1 MSSAAERALTLKP
14 LSAEVLARLYYGLAL
29 PTPAQ
34 RHDNRCNT
42 GVRMALRAMRRR
54 CAITDDNQVTDLGV
68 ALLRRYVERR
78 I

>member
-1 MSSAAERALTLKP
+1 MSSEASRALALKP
-14 LSAEVLARLYYGLAL
+14 LSAELLARLYYELEL

-54 CAITDDNQVTDLGV
+54 GAITDDNQVTDLGV

-78 I
+78 R

>member
-1 MSSAAERALTLKP
+1 MSRAAERAVTLKP

-42 GVRMALRAMRRR
+42 GVRVALRAMRRR
-54 CAITDDNQVTDLGV
+54 GAITDDNQVTDLGV
-68 ALLRRYVERR
+68 ELLRRYVERR

>member
-1 MSSAAERALTLKP
+1 MSSAADRALTLKP
-14 LSAEVLARLYYGLAL
+14 LSAKILARLYYGLAL

-42 GVRMALRAMRRR
+42 GARMALRAMRRR
-54 CAITDDNQVTDLGV
+54 GAITDDSQVTDLGV

-78 I
+78 R

>member
-1 MSSAAERALTLKP
+1 MSSEASRALTLKP
-14 LSAEVLARLYYGLAL
+14 LSADVLARLYYGLAL

-68 ALLRRYVERR
+68 ALLRRYVETRR
-78 I
+78 

>member
-1 MSSAAERALTLKP
+1 MSSAAERAVTLKP
-14 LSAEVLARLYYGLAL
+14 LSAEVLARFYYGLEL

-54 CAITDDNQVTDLGV
+54 GAITDDNQITDLGV

-78 I
+78 R